1 MYDLE
6 NEFEALMEEQFQLDL
21 ISDRQVE
28 DQETYDKAIQM
39 YDQNISA
46 SIADCLHRMNKRR

>member
-1 MYDLE
+1 MFNLMD
-6 NEFEALMEEQFQLDL
+6 EFEALMEEQFQLDL

-28 DQETYDKAIQM
+28 DQETYDKVIQM

-46 SIADCLHRMNKRR
+46 GIADCLHRMNKRR